1 MTDNATWTTSLTF
14 DETEEFK
21 ATFSTDAESFNT
33 TMDEAVEVV
42 TSDHTKLINRDAA
55 QQHPIT
61 AITNL
66 NTELDNRVVEGNTL
80 TNQEIEQII
89 IGG

>member
-1 MTDNATWTTSLTF
+1 MGDWTTTLTF
-14 DETEEFK
+14 DEEQ
-21 ATFSTDAESFNT
+21 TFET
-33 TMDEAVEVV
+33 TMDEITEVV

-55 QQHPIT
+55 QQHPIS

-66 NTELDNRVVEGNTL
+66 NTELENRVVEGNTL

>member
-1 MTDNATWTTSLTF
+1 MADWTTELTF
-14 DETEEFK
+14 DEEQ
-21 ATFSTDAESFNT
+21 TFDT
-33 TMDEAVEVV
+33 TMTEITEVV

-55 QQHPIT
+55 QQHPIG

-66 NTELDNRVVEGNTL
+66 DTQLDNRVVSGNTL
-80 TNQEIEQII
+80 TNEEIEQII